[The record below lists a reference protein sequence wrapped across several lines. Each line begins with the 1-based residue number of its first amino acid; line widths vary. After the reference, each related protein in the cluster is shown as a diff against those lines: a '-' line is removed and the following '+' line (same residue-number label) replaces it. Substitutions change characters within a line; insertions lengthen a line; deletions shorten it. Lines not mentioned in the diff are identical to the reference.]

1 MAPKSWNKRKGNRHH
16 DRNVENERVESTVNT
31 SVATVKLD
39 DWDALNKIGFKIKFE
54 GSGDE
59 QKTVMEN
66 LEEICKI
73 IHRDPSGKKFF
84 YRKCQLFFF
93 YQILWLISIKD

>member
-1 MAPKSWNKRKGNRHH
+1 LRQL
-16 DRNVENERVESTVNT
+16 ETERVESNKNPP
-31 SVATVKLD
+31 VANVKLD
-39 DWDALNKIGFKIKFE
+39 GWGELNKIGIKIKFD

-59 QKTVMEN
+59 QETVLEN

-84 YRKCQLFFF
+84 IVRKQFF
-93 YQILWLISIKD
+93 YQILWFISIKD